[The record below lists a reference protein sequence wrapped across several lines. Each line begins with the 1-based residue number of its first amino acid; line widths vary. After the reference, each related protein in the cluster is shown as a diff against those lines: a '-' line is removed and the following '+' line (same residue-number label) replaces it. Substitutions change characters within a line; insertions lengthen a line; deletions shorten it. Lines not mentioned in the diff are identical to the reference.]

1 MRWLARDLLLAHQCG
16 VGMRVKARVRAWA
29 CMPVAGIGA
38 GWRGRRDGHFGPDG
52 LISQP
57 QTGFGNMKQTLPK
70 RITLFAR
77 CSCQRNLA
85 HTFDDGG

>member
-1 MRWLARDLLLAHQCG
+1 MRWLARDLVLAHQCG

-38 GWRGRRDGHFGPDG
+38 GWRGRRDCHFGPDG

-57 QTGFGNMKQTLPK
+57 RTGFGNVLFPSVSPLLPVAAVSE
-70 RITLFAR
+70 T
-77 CSCQRNLA
+77 
-85 HTFDDGG
+85 